1 LHGAQTGELGRVIEA
16 AHDLSTGGLAQ
27 ALVEMAGNNS
37 IGGAIDL
44 RPLCDRDGID
54 SFTALFSE
62 SQARVLLEVPEH
74 LLDVVYAAAE
84 AEAIQA
90 VRIGTTGGELLTI
103 SPAEPAGWS
112 GSDTILFD
120 VAEFAT
126 QSDQVLRSIF
136 D

>member
-1 LHGAQTGELGRVIEA
+1 
-16 AHDLSTGGLAQ
+16 
-27 ALVEMAGNNS
+27 
-37 IGGAIDL
+37 
-44 RPLCDRDGID
+44 LCDRDGLD

-74 LLDVVYAAAE
+74 LLGVVSAAAE
-84 AEAIQA
+84 AEAVEM
-90 VRIGTTGGELLTI
+90 VRVGTTGGELLAI

-120 VAEFAT
+120 VEELAGE
-126 QSDQVLRSIF
+126 SDSVLRKIF